1 MMHIEGRQHV
11 SHAILVVGSINLD
24 LILHCSRLPVEGEA
38 LIGERYEYIPG
49 GKGANQAV
57 AAARAGADVTFVG
70 RTGAD
75 SNGRLLRASLAPER
89 VELSLLSEDPDHPTG
104 LAVIIVEEGGT
115 NRLIVYPGANDHVPA
130 ADIERAF
137 ERPFDGV
144 IANLEISD
152 EAIYTLGRLC
162 ATHGVPLVV
171 DAGPAR
177 PFDFGPL
184 RGLTVISPNESE
196 ASFIAGVGCGTHAET
211 IEAARIIRAVTGAEI
226 VLLKLGARGSLLFGD
241 NLCVPVPAFP
251 IRAVDPTAAGDAF
264 TAAFLVRYLESGDLR
279 AAARFAN
286 AAGALACL
294 TPGAQPSLPPR
305 TAIDACLASHGEG

>member
-1 MMHIEGRQHV
+1 M

-38 LIGERYEYIPG
+38 LVGERYEYIPG

-57 AAARAGADVTFVG
+57 AAARAGAEVTFVG

-89 VELSLLSEDPDHPTG
+89 VDLSLLSEDPDYPTG
-104 LAVIIVEEGGT
+104 LAAIIVEEEGT
-115 NRLIVYPGANDHVPA
+115 NRIIVYPGANGHLPA

-152 EAIYTLGRLC
+152 EAIYALGRLS
-162 ATHGVPLVV
+162 AAHGVPLIL

-196 ASFIAGVGCGTHAET
+196 ASFIAGVGCATEAQAV
-211 IEAARIIRAVTGAEI
+211 EAARRIRAATGAGLA
-226 VLLKLGARGSLLFGD
+226 LLKLGARGSLLFAD
-241 NLCVPVPAFP
+241 NLCELVPAFP

-294 TPGAQPSLPPR
+294 TAGAQPSLPTR
-305 TAIDACLASHGEG
+305 AAVEEFLASRR